1 MTQNERLDFLINHLI
16 SEDNRYSN
24 IVIPKD
30 SEEKFN
36 LFRSL
41 VNVRE
46 PKQIS
51 NEFIKLQDDYLQER
65 LTEINITDAY
75 DLQAISNKLYLWQGD
90 ITTLKCGAIV
100 NAANSAMLGCF
111 VPCHKCIDNA
121 IHTFSGVQLRLE
133 CNRIMKL
140 QGHKE
145 QTGAAKITK
154 AYNLPC
160 DYILHTVGPIVYGH
174 LTDEHRKL
182 LASCYRSCLELA
194 EANGVKSIAFCCIST
209 GEFHFPNDIAAQIA
223 VETAKDYL
231 KHSELE
237 RVIFN
242 VLRIPTKKST
252 KNYSDKIIHL
262 KEKLD
267 KADAIVIG
275 AGAGLS
281 TAAGFTYASE
291 RFEKHF
297 SDFKQ
302 KYGFSD
308 MYSGGFYPFE
318 TLEEYWAY

>member
-16 SEDNRYSN
+16 SEDNRYCN
-24 IVIPKD
+24 IVIPKN

-51 NEFIKLQDDYLQER
+51 SEFIKLQDDYLQER

-140 QGHKE
+140 KSQGTDWCCEDNKNH
-145 QTGAAKITK
+145 TTCLVITFFIRSVLLYTDILPINT
-154 AYNLPC
+154 ANFWQVVIVLVLSWLNL
-160 DYILHTVGPIVYGH
+160 TV
-174 LTDEHRKL
+174 
-182 LASCYRSCLELA
+182 
-194 EANGVKSIAFCCIST
+194 
-209 GEFHFPNDIAAQIA
+209 
-223 VETAKDYL
+223 
-231 KHSELE
+231 
-237 RVIFN
+237 
-242 VLRIPTKKST
+242 
-252 KNYSDKIIHL
+252 
-262 KEKLD
+262 
-267 KADAIVIG
+267 
-275 AGAGLS
+275 
-281 TAAGFTYASE
+281 
-291 RFEKHF
+291 
-297 SDFKQ
+297 
-302 KYGFSD
+302 
-308 MYSGGFYPFE
+308 
-318 TLEEYWAY
+318 

>member
-90 ITTLKCGAIV
+90 ITTLK
-100 NAANSAMLGCF
+100 
-111 VPCHKCIDNA
+111 
-121 IHTFSGVQLRLE
+121 LE

-154 AYNLPC
+154 SYNLPC

-223 VETAKDYL
+223 VETVKDYL

-242 VLRIPTKKST
+242 VFKDTDKKI
-252 KNYSDKIIHL
+252 Y
-262 KEKLD
+262 EKLL
-267 KADAIVIG
+267 K
-275 AGAGLS
+275 
-281 TAAGFTYASE
+281 
-291 RFEKHF
+291 
-297 SDFKQ
+297 
-302 KYGFSD
+302 
-308 MYSGGFYPFE
+308 
-318 TLEEYWAY
+318 

>member
-145 QTGAAKITK
+145 QTGVAKITK

-160 DYILHTVGPIVYGH
+160 DYILHTVGPIVYGR
-174 LTDEHRKL
+174 LTDEHCKL
-182 LASCYRSCLELA
+182 LASCYRSCLESS

-242 VLRIPTKKST
+242 VFKDTDKKI
-252 KNYSDKIIHL
+252 Y
-262 KEKLD
+262 EKL
-267 KADAIVIG
+267 
-275 AGAGLS
+275 L
-281 TAAGFTYASE
+281 
-291 RFEKHF
+291 R
-297 SDFKQ
+297 
-302 KYGFSD
+302 
-308 MYSGGFYPFE
+308 
-318 TLEEYWAY
+318 

>member
-1 MTQNERLDFLINHLI
+1 MTQNERLDFLINNLI

-65 LTEINITDAY
+65 LMEINITDAY

-121 IHTFSGVQLRLE
+121 IHTYSGVQLRAE
-133 CNRIMKL
+133 CARIMEG
-140 QGHKE
+140 QGHEEK
-145 QTGAAKITK
+145 TGTAKHTH

-160 DYILHTVGPIVYGH
+160 KYILHTVGPVVQGRV
-174 LTDEHRKL
+174 TKRDREL
-182 LASCYRSCLELA
+182 LASCYRSCLQLA
-194 EANGVKSIAFCCIST
+194 EEKKLESVVFNVFKD
-209 GEFHFPNDIAAQIA
+209 EDNDI
-223 VETAKDYL
+223 Y
-231 KHSELE
+231 
-237 RVIFN
+237 R
-242 VLRIPTKKST
+242 RILT
-252 KNYSDKIIHL
+252 N
-262 KEKLD
+262 
-267 KADAIVIG
+267 
-275 AGAGLS
+275 
-281 TAAGFTYASE
+281 
-291 RFEKHF
+291 
-297 SDFKQ
+297 
-302 KYGFSD
+302 
-308 MYSGGFYPFE
+308 
-318 TLEEYWAY
+318 

>member
-65 LTEINITDAY
+65 LTEINFDV
-75 DLQAISNKLYLWQGD
+75 SVKD
-90 ITTLKCGAIV
+90 IYSTLKCGAIV

-154 AYNLPC
+154 SYNLPC

-174 LTDEHRKL
+174 LTDEHCKL

-242 VLRIPTKKST
+242 VFKDTDKKI
-252 KNYSDKIIHL
+252 Y
-262 KEKLD
+262 EKL
-267 KADAIVIG
+267 
-275 AGAGLS
+275 L
-281 TAAGFTYASE
+281 
-291 RFEKHF
+291 R
-297 SDFKQ
+297 
-302 KYGFSD
+302 
-308 MYSGGFYPFE
+308 
-318 TLEEYWAY
+318 

>member
-16 SEDNRYSN
+16 SEDNRYCN
-24 IVIPKD
+24 IVIPKN

-51 NEFIKLQDDYLQER
+51 SEFIKLQDDYLQER

-90 ITTLKCGAIV
+90 ITTLKCDAIV

-111 VPCHKCIDNA
+111 VPCHNCIDNA

-145 QTGAAKITK
+145 QTGA
-154 AYNLPC
+154 
-160 DYILHTVGPIVYGH
+160 V
-174 LTDEHRKL
+174 
-182 LASCYRSCLELA
+182 
-194 EANGVKSIAFCCIST
+194 
-209 GEFHFPNDIAAQIA
+209 
-223 VETAKDYL
+223 
-231 KHSELE
+231 
-237 RVIFN
+237 
-242 VLRIPTKKST
+242 
-252 KNYSDKIIHL
+252 
-262 KEKLD
+262 
-267 KADAIVIG
+267 VIG
-275 AGAGLS
+275 EGAVLS
-281 TAAGFTYASE
+281 TAAGFTYAVE
-291 RFEKHF
+291 RFEKYF

-302 KYGFSD
+302 KYGFTD

-318 TLEEYWAY
+318 TLEEYWAYWSRYIYINRYMDIPNDLYDMILSLVNGKDYFVITTNVDHCFQKACFDKKRLFYTPGDYGLLQCNMFR

>member
-1 MTQNERLDFLINHLI
+1 MTQIERCLFLLDYLIKE
-16 SEDNRYSN
+16 STQYSN
-24 IVIPKD
+24 LDIPK
-30 SEEKFN
+30 SEQEQKQ
-36 LFRSL
+36 LLRAL
-41 VNVRE
+41 LNVRSA
-46 PKQIS
+46 KAATD
-51 NEFIKLQDDYLQER
+51 EFLRVQDEYLQNE
-65 LTEINITDAY
+65 LAEKSITDY
-75 DLQAISNKLYLWQGD
+75 QTLPTVREKISIWQGD
-90 ITTLKCGAIV
+90 ITTLSCGAIV

-111 VPCHKCIDNA
+111 VPCHSCIDNA

-174 LTDEHRKL
+174 LTDEHCKL

-223 VETAKDYL
+223 VETVKDYL

-242 VLRIPTKKST
+242 VFKDIDKKI
-252 KNYSDKIIHL
+252 Y
-262 KEKLD
+262 EKL
-267 KADAIVIG
+267 
-275 AGAGLS
+275 L
-281 TAAGFTYASE
+281 
-291 RFEKHF
+291 R
-297 SDFKQ
+297 
-302 KYGFSD
+302 
-308 MYSGGFYPFE
+308 
-318 TLEEYWAY
+318 